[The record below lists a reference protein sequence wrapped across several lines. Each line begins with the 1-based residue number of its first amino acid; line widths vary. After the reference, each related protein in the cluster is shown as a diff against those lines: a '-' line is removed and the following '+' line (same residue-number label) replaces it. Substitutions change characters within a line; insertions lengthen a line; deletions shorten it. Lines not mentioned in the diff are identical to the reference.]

1 VFAVVSTVAIM
12 GEHNVN
18 VFLVRLCLQYWVSHF
33 SGEVEKMNKKMEEVK
48 RCDIQVLPEDFL
60 DEVKDGDVM
69 DLISRKNISSWGSD
83 VSIYKNENLNQFY
96 TFLYQVFYVNV

>member
-1 VFAVVSTVAIM
+1 M